1 MKKERIIISF
11 KARKSLRDFHN
22 YLVREVSKETA
33 EYIVKGILHRCR
45 QLKDLSGFS
54 KEPNLEEL
62 PGDYRS
68 VTQWNFK
75 IIYSVEKDEIRVLN
89 IIHTSRDPKNFIDI

>member
-1 MKKERIIISF
+1 MKKERVIISF

-22 YLVREVSKETA
+22 YLSREVSKETA
-33 EYIVKGILHRCR
+33 DYVVKGILHRCR
-45 QLKDLSGFS
+45 QLKNFSGFS
-54 KEPNLEEL
+54 KEQYLEEL

-75 IIYSVEKDEIRVLN
+75 IIYTLEKDEIRVLN
-89 IIHTSRDPKNFIDI
+89 IIHTSRDPERFKDI

>member
-22 YLVREVSKETA
+22 YLANEVSKETA
-33 EYIVKGILHRCR
+33 DYVVKGILHRCR
-45 QLKDLSGFS
+45 QLKDFSGFS
-54 KEPNLEEL
+54 KEPYLEEF
-62 PGDYRS
+62 PGNYRS

-89 IIHTSRDPKNFIDI
+89 IIHTSRDPKNFKDI

>member
-1 MKKERIIISF
+1 MKKERVIISL

-33 EYIVKGILHRCR
+33 DYVVEGILHRCR
-45 QLKDLSGFS
+45 QLKDFSGFS
-54 KEPNLEEL
+54 KETYLEEL

-75 IIYSVEKDEIRVLN
+75 IIYTVGKDEIRVLN
-89 IIHTSRDPKNFIDI
+89 IIHMSRDTKNFKDI

>member
-1 MKKERIIISF
+1 MKKERVIISF
-11 KARKSLRDFHN
+11 KARKSLHDFHN

-33 EYIVKGILHRCR
+33 DYVVRGILHRCR
-45 QLKDLSGFS
+45 QLKNFGGFS
-54 KEPNLEEL
+54 KESYLEEL
-62 PGDYRS
+62 QGDYRS

-89 IIHTSRDPKNFIDI
+89 IIHMSRDPKTFKDI